1 MHITIGRAFGGVLVV
16 LVAASVSVAGRDEG
30 RSFQVSSSRPDAAA
44 AQAPASARPSDIDP
58 DPRKRLPVVERES
71 LDDVGKALFDKT
83 TADAKS
89 GRSLVGFQG
98 PNGIGLHSPR
108 VADSDQRKNDYLRF
122 ESPLG
127 RRHYEIAVLV
137 TARELDQQFEWSA
150 HEPAALKAGVEPAV
164 IDVVK
169 FGRPLEG
176 MQPKDAAIIQLGR
189 ELIGRHSVESSTFA
203 EALRL
208 FGAKD
213 LVDVVSVMGH
223 YSAIA
228 ALLNAFDQQLA
239 PGQQPLLPER

>member
-1 MHITIGRAFGGVLVV
+1 MRITIRRSFGGVLV
-16 LVAASVSVAGRDEG
+16 LMVAVSVGLAAREEG
-30 RSFQVSSSRPDAAA
+30 RASQGINASPNTGA
-44 AQAPASARPSDIDP
+44 AQTPASARPRDIDP
-58 DPRKRLPVVERES
+58 ESRNRLPVVARES

-150 HEPAALKAGVEPAV
+150 HEPAALRAGVEPAV

-176 MQPKDAAIIQLGR
+176 LQPKDAAIIQLGR

>member
-1 MHITIGRAFGGVLVV
+1 MSITIRTAFGGVLVG
-16 LVAASVSVAGRDEG
+16 LVIGGVSLAAREEAKGS
-30 RSFQVSSSRPDAAA
+30 QVSSSSPDARA
-44 AQAPASARPSDIDP
+44 AQTPASSRPSDIDP
-58 DPRKRLPVVERES
+58 ESRNRLPVAERES

-150 HEPAALKAGVEPAV
+150 HEPAALRAGVEPAV

>member
-1 MHITIGRAFGGVLVV
+1 M
-16 LVAASVSVAGRDEG
+16 
-30 RSFQVSSSRPDAAA
+30 
-44 AQAPASARPSDIDP
+44 
-58 DPRKRLPVVERES
+58 
-71 LDDVGKALFDKT
+71 GKALFDKT

-189 ELIGRHSVESSTFA
+189 ELIGRHSVASGTFA

-239 PGQQPLLPER
+239 PGQKPLLPER